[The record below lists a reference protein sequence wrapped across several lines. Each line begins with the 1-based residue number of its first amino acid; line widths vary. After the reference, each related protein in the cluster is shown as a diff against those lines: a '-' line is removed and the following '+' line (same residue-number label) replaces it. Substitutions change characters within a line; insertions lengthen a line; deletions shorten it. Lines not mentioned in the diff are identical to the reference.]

1 MLLLCHLEGP
11 KNQSFRNNTGI
22 PQLIRAKFGTHRSR
36 GDNAQEILGA
46 IVSLG
51 ENERGGSDEPP
62 AETVVLSSKRDDFS
76 ATIQLPIFTEWCR
89 FE

>member
-51 ENERGGSDEPP
+51 ENERGGVGRAPRGDSCF
-62 AETVVLSSKRDDFS
+62 VVKTRRLFGNHPTADFHRMVS
-76 ATIQLPIFTEWCR
+76 F
-89 FE
+89 